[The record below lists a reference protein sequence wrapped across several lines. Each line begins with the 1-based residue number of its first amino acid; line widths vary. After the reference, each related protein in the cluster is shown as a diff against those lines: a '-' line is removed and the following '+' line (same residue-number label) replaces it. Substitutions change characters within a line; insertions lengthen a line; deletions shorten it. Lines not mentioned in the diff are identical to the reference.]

1 MKKVITEIY
10 WLFILSAFFF
20 PSLVFSQPN
29 SDCSTAILVD
39 KEKYCVSEPLGYGEK
54 LEINGFSLGSDR
66 YFEKEHLTVWYKIK
80 ITESGKF
87 SFELTPHQATDDWDF
102 MLYKFPEDDNIC
114 SKNFNSISPIRANI
128 ARNDIEQGTKTG
140 LKEGIMNLYSPAGI
154 NAVFSRVLDVKK
166 GDVLYLITDNV
177 NPLGKGHCIVFNLP
191 KSQTEIDSM
200 NAKIENQDSLGLI
213 EVKEDES
220 PKSKYTIILKDKFS
234 KDSLKGKISVEMANF
249 SITETDVINSVI
261 EVSETGKMQVVG
273 YAPGYLFEYVDY
285 FVPKQIESKTI
296 TVQLKPLKEGEKVN
310 LNNIEFV
317 GNKAEF
323 LPSSY
328 SSLKTLLSF
337 MKDNP
342 NIQVEIGGHVNG
354 PGDPNKRWF
363 RVLSRRRAKAV
374 KSYLIEKGISKKQLK
389 HYGYGN
395 KEMIYPYPKND
406 TQSSANRRVEVKVLK
421 ITE

>member
-1 MKKVITEIY
+1 MRIKIY

-20 PSLVFSQPN
+20 SSRSFSQPN
-29 SDCSTAILVD
+29 SDCNTAIIVE
-39 KEKYCVSEPLGYGEK
+39 KEKYCVSEPLGHGEK
-54 LEINGFSLGSDR
+54 LEISGFSLGSDR
-66 YFEKEHLTVWYKIK
+66 YFEQEHLTVWYKIK

-87 SFELTPHQATDDWDF
+87 TFELTPHQAKDDWDF
-102 MLYKFPEDDNIC
+102 MLYKFSDDNNVC
-114 SKNFNSISPIRANI
+114 GKNFNSISPIRANI
-128 ARNDIEQGTKTG
+128 ARNDNEQGIKTG
-140 LKEGIMNLYSPAGI
+140 LKEGVLNLYSPAGI
-154 NAVFSRVLDVKK
+154 NAVYSRVLDVKK

-191 KSQTEIDSM
+191 KPQAEKDSINNQTEKLDST
-200 NAKIENQDSLGLI
+200 
-213 EVKEDES
+213 EVTKEKETQA
-220 PKSKYTIILKDKFS
+220 PKSKYTIILKDRFS

-249 SITETDVINSVI
+249 STTETDAVNFIV

-296 TVQLKPLKEGEKVN
+296 TVLLKPLKEGEKVN

-337 MKDNP
+337 MQDNP

-389 HYGYGN
+389 HFGYGN

-421 ITE
+421 INE

>member
-1 MKKVITEIY
+1 MRIKIY
-10 WLFILSAFFF
+10 WLFPLFTFIFS
-20 PSLVFSQPN
+20 SKSFSQPN
-29 SDCSTAILVD
+29 SDCTTAILVE
-39 KEKYCVSEPLGYGEK
+39 KEKYCVSEPLGHGEK
-54 LEINGFSLGSDR
+54 LEISGFSLGSDR

-80 ITESGKF
+80 IEENGRFT
-87 SFELTPHQATDDWDF
+87 FELTPHQATDDWDF
-102 MLYKFPEDDNIC
+102 MLYKFSEGDNVC
-114 SKNFNSISPIRANI
+114 VKNFNSISPIRANI
-128 ARNDIEQGTKTG
+128 ARNDNEQGIKTG
-140 LKEGIMNLYSPAGI
+140 LNESALNLYSAAGT

-191 KSQTEIDSM
+191 KSQAEKDSI
-200 NAKIENQDSLGLI
+200 NNQIENLDST
-213 EVKEDES
+213 EVTKEKENQA

-234 KDSLKGKISVEMANF
+234 KDSLKGKISVEMANY
-249 SITETDVINSVI
+249 SATETDVINSVV

-296 TVQLKPLKEGEKVN
+296 TVLLKPLKEGEKVN

-374 KSYLIEKGISKKQLK
+374 KNYLIEKGVSKKQLK
-389 HYGYGN
+389 HFGYGN

-421 ITE
+421 INE